1 VRGKGSEVRDK
12 RLNAKRKYKGEGEM
26 KKIPFTILSM
36 VFLLT
41 GLVYGADQGKI
52 VVAAEG
58 KTAAA
63 KVSGVAARAPYFLI
77 FDGSGKFLEAI
88 DNPYKTAKGGA
99 GKSVV
104 PLLAQKGA
112 TTVVAGEFG
121 KNMIDAMKGRGIQ
134 YLEFRGNAEAA
145 VKKALEAKK

>member
-1 VRGKGSEVRDK
+1 
-12 RLNAKRKYKGEGEM
+12 M
-26 KKIPFTILSM
+26 KKIAFTVLSM

-41 GLVYGADQGKI
+41 GLVYAGDQGKI

-58 KTAAA
+58 KSAAA
-63 KVSGVAARAPYFLI
+63 LVSGVAARAPYFLI
-77 FDGSGKFLEAI
+77 FDGSGKFLEAV
-88 DNPYKTAKGGA
+88 DNPYRTAKRGA

-121 KNMIDAMKGRGIQ
+121 KNMIDAMKGKGIK
-134 YLEFRGNAEAA
+134 YLEFRGSAESA
-145 VKKALEAKK
+145 VKKVLETKK

>member
-1 VRGKGSEVRDK
+1 
-12 RLNAKRKYKGEGEM
+12 M
-26 KKIPFTILSM
+26 KKTAIAVLS
-36 VFLLT
+36 VIFLMT
-41 GLVYGADQGKI
+41 SLVYAADQGKI
-52 VVAAEG
+52 AIGSEG

-99 GKSVV
+99 ATSVV

-112 TTVVAGEFG
+112 TVVVAGEFG
-121 KNMIDAMKGRGIQ
+121 KYMIDAMKGKRIQ
-134 YLEFRGNAEAA
+134 YLEFKGSVEEAL
-145 VKKALEAKK
+145 KKVLEGTKKEK

>member
-1 VRGKGSEVRDK
+1 
-12 RLNAKRKYKGEGEM
+12 M
-26 KKIPFTILSM
+26 KKIGLTVLSM

-41 GLVYGADQGKI
+41 GLVYAADQGKI
-52 VVAAEG
+52 AVAAEG

-99 GKSVV
+99 GTSVV
-104 PLLAQKGA
+104 PFLAEKGA
-112 TTVVAGEFG
+112 TVVVAGEFG
-121 KNMIDAMKGRGIQ
+121 ENMIQAMKGKGMR
-134 YLEFRGNAEAA
+134 YLEFKGSAEEAL
-145 VKKALEAKK
+145 KKVLEAKK